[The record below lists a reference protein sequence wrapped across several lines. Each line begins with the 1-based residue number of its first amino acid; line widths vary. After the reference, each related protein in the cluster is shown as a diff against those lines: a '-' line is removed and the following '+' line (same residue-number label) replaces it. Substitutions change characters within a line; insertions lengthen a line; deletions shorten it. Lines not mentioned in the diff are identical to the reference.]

1 MAGDQLRRDRPEPY
15 HFFINKKLYSN
26 SVFTE
31 MKIIGNRITEYFS
44 VFYVADSSA
53 IVM

>member
-1 MAGDQLRRDRPEPY
+1 MVRQVRPEPY
-15 HFFINKKLYSN
+15 HFFINKNCIVN

-31 MKIIGNRITEYFS
+31 MKIIGNRVTDFS
-44 VFYVADSSA
+44 VFYVADSST

>member
-1 MAGDQLRRDRPEPY
+1 MRQVRPEPY
-15 HFFINKKLYSN
+15 HFFINKKLYVVN

-31 MKIIGNRITEYFS
+31 MKIIGNRVTEYFS

-53 IVM
+53 IVT